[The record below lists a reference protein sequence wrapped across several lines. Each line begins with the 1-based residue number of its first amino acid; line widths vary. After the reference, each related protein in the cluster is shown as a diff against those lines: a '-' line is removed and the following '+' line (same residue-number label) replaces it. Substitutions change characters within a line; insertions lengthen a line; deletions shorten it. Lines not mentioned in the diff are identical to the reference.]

1 MSVSRPP
8 PATSRDHAL
17 WQQCWRDRHIDFHQ
31 AVPNPLLMRFW
42 PTLAAGA
49 RVLVP
54 LCGKSLDMGWLA
66 AQGHQVVGVELS
78 HLAIRAFFRALQLK
92 PRRRVVGDFTV
103 WESGPFQLWCG
114 DYFALSRELL
124 GPIDAVYDRAA
135 LTALPED
142 LRRAYVLQLRRL
154 LPAACPVL
162 LLTVEDAEEGESA
175 EQTAEAAE
183 EIGTLFT
190 LAFSVQLRHVE
201 SVSEADGQAE
211 HKVYQLYTQVE
222 GEPAAPWAPAGPV

>member
-1 MSVSRPP
+1 
-8 PATSRDHAL
+8 
-17 WQQCWRDRHIDFHQ
+17 
-31 AVPNPLLMRFW
+31 
-42 PTLAAGA
+42 
-49 RVLVP
+49 
-54 LCGKSLDMGWLA
+54 
-66 AQGHQVVGVELS
+66 
-78 HLAIRAFFRALQLK
+78 
-92 PRRRVVGDFTV
+92 
-103 WESGPFQLWCG
+103 
-114 DYFALSRELL
+114 LSRELL

-142 LRRAYVLQLRRL
+142 LRSAYVLQLRRL

-162 LLTVEDAEEGESA
+162 LLTVEDAEDGESA

-222 GEPAAPWAPAGPV
+222 GEPAAP